1 MVCLVSNHLGM
12 SIQCCCEQQKLR
24 QANRR
29 RHRIRS
35 TESTNERAAQW
46 CDERMLVILVIS
58 NAHLWLKFD
67 GRHFS
72 FGCYRWV
79 PLYVWRVLVT
89 EHCGKAHISSTARWL
104 WDRFYF
110 PRRMTSFI
118 AKGNFIDDVQ
128 FNEFIEFLFLF
139 LFFSMTLAIPER
151 CCCRW
156 STPIDVAY
164 N

>member
-1 MVCLVSNHLGM
+1 MKWFAWFPTIWECPFNVA
-12 SIQCCCEQQKLR
+12 
-24 QANRR
+24 ANSKNCGKQ
-29 RHRIRS
+29 IVEG
-35 TESTNERAAQW
+35 TGFETTNERAAQW
-46 CDERMLVILVIS
+46 CDERMLVIFVIS

-118 AKGNFIDDVQ
+118 ARGNFIDDVQ